1 MNRETYREAF
11 DAIPFS
17 PDFEDRTRSLLR
29 QTVRET
35 ETEERTM
42 KFRKPKKL
50 AALIAAAVALL
61 AVSVSAANLDTLR
74 NIVLDLQT
82 TFFVSGET
90 EDGSFAAIRVPEVTL
105 ADRESRVILTVEG
118 QETDVTDALA
128 AEGYFSLEQTE
139 EDGRLLV
146 EVTGTPED
154 CACTLTGYREG
165 LETPLFTVT
174 YGKNETVSD
183 ADISYSVAEDSIQID
198 GSTLTGQN
206 TVTLTKDDEFVVGHY
221 DGEDIYGLVTDDPTP

>member
-1 MNRETYREAF
+1 MNREAYREAF

-17 PDFEDRTRSLLR
+17 PDFEDRTRRLLR
-29 QTVRET
+29 KTVRET

-50 AALIAAAVALL
+50 AVLIAAAVALL

-139 EDGRLLV
+139 DDGRLLV
-146 EVTGTPED
+146 EVAGTPED
-154 CACTLTGYREG
+154 CVCTLTGYRED

-174 YGKNETVSD
+174 YRKNETVSD

-206 TVTLTKDDEFVVGHY
+206 TVTLTKDDTFVVGPY
-221 DGEDIYGLVTDDPTP
+221 DGEDIYGLVTDDPTS